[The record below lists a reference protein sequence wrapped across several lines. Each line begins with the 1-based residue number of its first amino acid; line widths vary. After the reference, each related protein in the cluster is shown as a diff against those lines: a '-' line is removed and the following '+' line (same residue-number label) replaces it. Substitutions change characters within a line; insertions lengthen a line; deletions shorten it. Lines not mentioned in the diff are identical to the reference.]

1 MRIRVA
7 AAHCIALALTADPG
21 SGFVQAN
28 EDNERVTRG
37 GDYVFDVEP
46 EKLRTF
52 FRRFFKRTRERPSP
66 HRLPLRQV
74 GPGWSGTRV
83 RGASASLIA
92 QILIAWGAAPSG

>member
-21 SGFVQAN
+21 SGFVQAD

-52 FRRFFKRTRERPSP
+52 FRSGFSSAPESG
-66 HRLPLRQV
+66 HRHIGFRCA
-74 GPGWSGTRV
+74 R
-83 RGASASLIA
+83 SAPA
-92 QILIAWGAAPSG
+92 GAARGCAERRRR